1 MSYHSANALMY
12 KKNNLK
18 KGGGGN
24 SDNKSTILKV
34 INVLRKMEGSRRLDS
49 LKVLPKHTI
58 RVN

>member
-24 SDNKSTILKV
+24 GGRGNSDNKSTIFKV
-34 INVLRKMEGSRRLDS
+34 INVL
-49 LKVLPKHTI
+49 LKI
-58 RVN
+58 